1 MNRLI
6 QANFSRLF
14 KSRFFEVC
22 LIFSAGLGI
31 LEDLT
36 RYYEIKKF
44 PEYYADLG
52 VEYKSA
58 DGFAFSNALYIVF
71 AVAAFTAI
79 FLGTDYSDGTIRNK
93 LMVGNKRTEI
103 YLSNFITCATAN
115 IIVLLT
121 NFIVTLGFGYILLR
135 TTSLTA
141 KQTAICIVS
150 QCVTMIGFSAI
161 LVLISMLI
169 QSKASGA
176 VTALIATM
184 ILFVSAITITADL
197 EAPEYYEDL
206 RPVASETGEQTYT
219 TVQTKNPGYLTGT
232 KRKIYETLNDILP
245 MNQFYQITAT
255 NTDNAGK
262 MAMYSALIMILST
275 GAGVVFFRKKDLK

>member
-58 DGFAFSNALYIVF
+58 DGFAFSNPLYIIF
-71 AVAAFTAI
+71 AVAAFTAVFI
-79 FLGTDYSDGTIRNK
+79 GTDYSDGTIRNK

-103 YLSNFITCATAN
+103 YLSNFISCASAN
-115 IIVLLT
+115 IIMLLT

-135 TTSLTA
+135 ETSLTA
-141 KQTAICIVS
+141 KQTAICIIS
-150 QCVTMIGFSAI
+150 DCVTIIGFSGI
-161 LVLISMLI
+161 LVLVSMLI
-169 QSKASGA
+169 QNKAGSA
-176 VTALIATM
+176 VTALIMTV
-184 ILFVSAITITADL
+184 ILFFAGISITSEL
-197 EAPEYYEDL
+197 MSPEYYEDL
-206 RPVASETGEQTYT
+206 RPVTSETGEKTYEK
-219 TVQTKNPGYLTGT
+219 VKTKNPGYLTGK
-232 KRKIYETLNDILP
+232 KRKIYETLDDILP
-245 MNQFYQITAT
+245 VDQLYQIMTT
-255 NTDNAGK
+255 NTDNVGK
-262 MAMYSALIMILST
+262 MAGYSAIIMILST